1 MEGKYKGSAIEAQV
15 ERTLVTETDESVDA
29 GFFTQEELSDLHGFY
44 REALADEAAFAGQAI
59 LK

>member
-1 MEGKYKGSAIEAQV
+1 M

-29 GFFTQEELSDLHGFY
+29 GFFTQEELPDPHGFY
-44 REALADEAAFAGQAI
+44 REALADEAAFAGQVI